1 MKRKSFPD
9 VLDDREGHEP
19 KGIRSEDDV
28 LVQLWM
34 TRNENLLR
42 LAQERLGRERAWG
55 ILTKL
60 QQACCVVMGPVMLPC
75 KSQCPSPQNP

>member
-42 LAQERLGRERAWG
+42 LAQERLGRGQWG

-75 KSQCPSPQNP
+75 KSQ